1 LTKYERYNTIWGRYV
16 VTTKHLISRGG
27 VGMNQKNCSIGTVVM
42 TVQHKTGPVQ
52 VGVDSND
59 MGRPVVTVQSGA
71 VDVFVNQTPKTEQ
84 VQIAF
89 RYDLEESL
97 SEILHLLRVA
107 EVVCRFGKR
116 VGPDVGFE
124 EEVISEENPIWT
136 IHHGH
141 GQLPAIFS
149 VLPTAVPLRSIAEII
164 CFCLSQNSK
173 SMTCQSCSVWKDS
186 QLCPFYP
193 EGMNFCLALRS
204 LPSLAERL
212 PLRRAG

>member
-1 LTKYERYNTIWGRYV
+1 
-16 VTTKHLISRGG
+16 
-27 VGMNQKNCSIGTVVM
+27 MNQKNYNIGSVVM

-52 VGVDSND
+52 VGLDSNNL
-59 MGRPVVTVQSGA
+59 GRPVLAVQSGE
-71 VDVFVNQTPKTEQ
+71 VDVFVNQTPNSGQ

-97 SEILHLLRVA
+97 AEILHLLRVA
-107 EVVCRFGKR
+107 EGVCRFGKR

-124 EEVISEENPIWT
+124 EEIISEENPIWT
-136 IHHGH
+136 IQHRH
-141 GQLPAIFS
+141 GQLPVIFS
-149 VLPTAVPLRSIAEII
+149 GLPTEVPLRSIAEII

-173 SMTCQSCSVWKDS
+173 SMTCQSCSVWKDRK
-186 QLCPFYP
+186 LCPFYP